1 LHYIIFV
8 SDGFKEAQMVTC
20 IEQPGNYVGFIQCVD
35 EARYAAKIEEDYRI
49 AITTLSNMKPSS
61 RFVTVS
67 NVLSPNWLPCIRGL
81 LRRKDSALQRQP
93 SRE

>member
-8 SDGFKEAQMVTC
+8 SDGFKEAQMVTWF
-20 IEQPGNYVGFIQCVD
+20 EQPGNYVGFIQCVD
-35 EARYAAKIEEDYRI
+35 EARYAAKMEEDYRI

-61 RFVTVS
+61 RFVTAS
-67 NVLSPNWLPCIRGL
+67 NVLSPDWLPCNRGL
-81 LRRKDSALQRQP
+81 LRRKDSTLQRQP